1 MYEEINRQM
10 DDTMQKVCRRKKLYS
25 MREELT
31 TQQKS
36 LKLKLENYRAALDKE
51 NEDVDQLERKSL
63 SHLFYTMLGRLGE
76 RVEEE
81 RKEAL
86 AAALKYDQAAAELA
100 RIENQIKQLEEELLQ
115 YRNCQSDYDNLYR
128 KKREL
133 LMASHSE
140 IGQKL
145 LELSSQILTLKNNE
159 KELEE
164 AITAGN
170 EVMEH
175 INRALNSLDSA
186 EGWGTFDL
194 LGGGLISDLA
204 KHSHI
209 DDAKD
214 EAEIIQTKLSSFRTE
229 LADVRINNGI
239 TFSMNDFGKFAD
251 FFFDG
256 LIADWCMQSRIEE
269 TMDSVRNVRDQV
281 QEVLNKL
288 SRMKETDNENR
299 KKLELEIDGLIQRA

>member
-1 MYEEINRQM
+1 MYEEINRQLEEA
-10 DDTMQKVCRRKKLYS
+10 MQKVCRRRKLCSMLEDLMDQQKKL
-25 MREELT
+25 
-31 TQQKS
+31 KF
-36 LKLKLENYRAALDKE
+36 KLKEYQAVREKE
-51 NEDVDQLERKSL
+51 DTDVDQLERKSL
-63 SHLFYTMLGRLGE
+63 SHLFYMMLGKLGE

-86 AAALKYDQAAAELA
+86 AAALKYDQAAAELTQIED
-100 RIENQIKQLEEELLQ
+100 RIKELGEELLQ
-115 YRNCQSDYDNLYR
+115 YKSCQSEYDGLYE

-133 LMASHSE
+133 IMTSHSDM
-140 IGQKL
+140 GQKL
-145 LELSSQILTLKNNE
+145 LELSSQLLGMKNNQ
-159 KELEE
+159 KELDE
-164 AITAGN
+164 AIVAGN

-175 INRALNSLDSA
+175 INRTLNSLDSA

-209 DDAKD
+209 DDAKG
-214 EAEIIQTKLSSFRTE
+214 EAELIQRKLSGFRTE

-239 TFSMNDFGKFAD
+239 TFSMDEFGKFAD

-269 TMDSVRNVRDQV
+269 SLDSVRNVRDQV
-281 QEVLNKL
+281 QEVLEKL
-288 SRMKETDNENR
+288 NRMKEINLENE
-299 KKLELEIDGLIQRA
+299 KKLEQEIRGLIRNA